1 MAKPEE
7 LSLAVLLEM
16 RAGKAAELLC
26 AGLRVATCMKSLSG
40 WKMLGVILSPVKPA
54 KQKGHH
60 HCHPF
65 LPPKGNGRTV
75 NINRLLKQRPTNN
88 QALGSVCSAKLNEK
102 QQALW
107 KR

>member
-1 MAKPEE
+1 MCRAEGSYLYEIFVWLEDAGCNP
-7 LSLAVLLEM
+7 LSCEA
-16 RAGKAAELLC
+16 C
-26 AGLRVATCMKSLSG
+26 
-40 WKMLGVILSPVKPA
+40 

-75 NINRLLKQRPTNN
+75 NINRLLKQRPSNN